1 MLTSKEK
8 PSKKQKQRAP
18 SRFREIIFQAFLVS
32 LIFSGLVLLFAAWAN
47 FRVSQAGE
55 EDRLF
60 TDPEKTC
67 QAQAVLI
74 LGALV
79 YPSGQ
84 LSDILLDR
92 AITALEAYQAGRADK
107 ILISGDHG
115 RPGYDEVGAVRDY
128 LLEQG
133 VPSQDI
139 FTDHA
144 GFDTRD
150 SLYRAEEVFKVDSL
164 IIVTQEFHLPRAL
177 FLADDIGIEACGLIA
192 DRHIY
197 ATARLNALR
206 EPLAVVKACWEA
218 LWNTK
223 PTYLGD
229 PIPITGNGQAS
240 WD

>member
-1 MLTSKEK
+1 
-8 PSKKQKQRAP
+8 
-18 SRFREIIFQAFLVS
+18 
-32 LIFSGLVLLFAAWAN
+32 LIFSGLTLLFAGWAN
-47 FRVSQAGE
+47 LRVSQAGE
-55 EDRLF
+55 NRVF
-60 TDPEKTC
+60 TESENAC

-79 YPSGQ
+79 YPDGR

-92 AITALEAYQAGRADK
+92 TITALEAYQAGRAEK

-115 RPGYDEVGAVRDY
+115 RRGYDEVGAVRDY

-133 VPSQDI
+133 VPPEDI

-150 SLYRAEEVFKVDSL
+150 SLYRAREIFQADSL
-164 IIVTQEFHLPRAL
+164 IIVTQNFHLPRAL
-177 FLADDIGIEACGLIA
+177 FLADDVGIQACGLSA

-197 ATARLNALR
+197 ATARLNAIR
-206 EPLAVVKACWEA
+206 EPLAIVKAYWEA

-229 PIPITGNGQAS
+229 PIPITGNGQTS